1 MLEKNV
7 SLPSNRAF
15 VIQLYGNSGVTKVR
29 HRGRVEHLTSG
40 QATHFADDDE
50 FWAFI
55 DSLVATR
62 CPNHSDP
69 GG

>member
-1 MLEKNV
+1 MVKKDV

-15 VIQLYGNSGVTKVR
+15 VIQLYGNSTASRVH

-50 FWAFI
+50 FWAFV
-55 DSLVATR
+55 DSVVTTR
-62 CPNHSDP
+62 SPNQSDP